1 MAKLVYLAIIGLF
14 LTGIAAADMPLG
26 FYAALNNG
34 GGSNSLNVVN
44 YQAGAALS
52 EKYAD
57 VEHLDRDTE
66 VKTRYYDPHDR
77 PPGPGGNGVLEASI
91 SSNVVGQAHIAWV
104 SFNPMPDS
112 RGRHVEY
119 GRSVE
124 DLVGVFSI
132 EKFVQLWDNS
142 TCGSIS
148 TDWMPCV

>member
-1 MAKLVYLAIIGLF
+1 VAKLVYLAIMGLIF
-14 LTGIAAADMPLG
+14 TGIAAADMPLG

-34 GGSNSLNVVN
+34 GESNSLCVVN

-57 VEHLDRDTE
+57 VERLERDTE

-77 PPGPGGNGVLEASI
+77 PPGPEGNAVLEASI
-91 SSNVVGQAHIAWV
+91 NSNVVGQAHIAWV
-104 SFNPMPDS
+104 SFDPVPNS

-124 DLVGVFSI
+124 DLVGVFSV

-142 TCGSIS
+142 TTGKISI
-148 TDWMPCV
+148 DWMPCV